1 MGRRADLLG
10 RLPDLY
16 KEGETVSR
24 LGAVL
29 GNQFEMLDETA
40 RDVRRS
46 HFFAQCLDLE
56 DAAKQGALLDI
67 APESFQGLVEYRG
80 WVNGLRAARLKA
92 GSVTREGIRLFTQLY
107 LDGFEAGNRIQITL
121 ATGQLGFE
129 ASEESPALIENPP
142 VARFVRGPSVD
153 GVTPLDWF
161 ELNNAGLEDVPLG
174 IVLTARGEVGGEFAP
189 MIANV
194 TTGEALV
201 FLDRLP
207 AGKRLFLIP
216 VAGPSDTDPVTL
228 EARLENEDVTGKM
241 RLIDGLEPGNAASA
255 VAAAGPLK
263 PMTLARG
270 VNDLWFLP
278 LAHYDVPGLDRA
290 LFALAGEG
298 MKQGRWDETTFWDR
312 DDLSGSI
319 FVQPAQ
325 ASLQMAWA
333 EVSPAT
339 IELRIPTGI
348 MRSEE
353 GGIDAALEARENLS
367 VALQIALTQLSA
379 AGVLATANL
388 ARKRE
393 HQPMHDSLRFVAPT
407 TFVEGGSTGADSMP
421 DADARFG
428 VTKLDD
434 STLS

>member
-1 MGRRADLLG
+1 MGRRADLLN

-16 KEGETVSR
+16 REGDTVGR

-56 DAAKQGALLDI
+56 DAAKLGALLDI
-67 APESFQGLVEYRG
+67 APEPFQGLIEYRG
-80 WVNGLRAARLKA
+80 WANGLRTARLKA
-92 GSVTREGIRLFTQLY
+92 GSVTREGIRLFTKLY
-107 LDGFEAGNRIQITL
+107 LDGFHAGNRVQITPT
-121 ATGQLGFE
+121 TGQLGFV
-129 ASEESPALIENPP
+129 ASEETPALIENPP
-142 VARFVRGPSVD
+142 TARYERGPGVD
-153 GVTPLDWF
+153 GITPLDRF
-161 ELNNAGLEDVPLG
+161 DLTNAGLEDVPLG
-174 IVLTARGEVGGEFAP
+174 MVLTARGEEGGEFAP
-189 MIANV
+189 LIANL

-216 VAGPSDTDPVTL
+216 AAGENEVDPPTL
-228 EARLENEDVTGKM
+228 EARLENDDVSDRM
-241 RLIDGLEPGNAASA
+241 RLIDGLEPGQAATA
-255 VAAAGPLK
+255 VGSGGPLR
-263 PMTLARG
+263 PLTLARG
-270 VNDLWFLP
+270 ANDMWFLP
-278 LAHYDVPGLDRA
+278 LAHFDVPGLDRA

-298 MKQGRWDETTFWDR
+298 MKQGRWSETTFWNEK
-312 DDLSGSI
+312 DLSGSI
-319 FVQPAQ
+319 FAQPAQ
-325 ASLQMAWA
+325 ATLQMAWA

-348 MRSEE
+348 MRSNAGE
-353 GGIDAALEARENLS
+353 IDAALQARENLAT
-367 VALQIALTQLSA
+367 ALAIALTQLSA
-379 AGVLATANL
+379 AGVRARANL

-407 TFVEGGSTGADSMP
+407 TFREGGSTGADRLP
-421 DADARFG
+421 DADARYG

-434 STLS
+434 STLG